1 MQTLQPPRGLA
12 RLHLCPPSSSKPGN
26 RENFTSLENFFLTC
40 HWLFNLTWHF
50 FPNKQQ
56 NNMTESAIRAST
68 GLSIKNW
75 RHKSKWEIPLP
86 FVYFP
91 FHPHQVSS
99 EEKTIL
105 IGHII
110 ISTLLQTTEIAIA
123 KIQLLS
129 DEW

>member
-1 MQTLQPPRGLA
+1 
-12 RLHLCPPSSSKPGN
+12 
-26 RENFTSLENFFLTC
+26 
-40 HWLFNLTWHF
+40 
-50 FPNKQQ
+50 
-56 NNMTESAIRAST
+56 MTESAIRAST